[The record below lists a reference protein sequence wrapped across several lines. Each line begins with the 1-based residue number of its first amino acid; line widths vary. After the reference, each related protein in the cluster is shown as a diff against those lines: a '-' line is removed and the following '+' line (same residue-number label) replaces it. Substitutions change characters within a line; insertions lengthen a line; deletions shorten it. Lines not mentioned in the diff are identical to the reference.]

1 MNMKKI
7 LVLAVALLTLQQLSA
22 ENYSSYYNGLPIEL
36 QQVTSPTI
44 PDRRVNIK
52 DYGAKGDGLTDCTE
66 ALQKAI
72 NDVSKQGGGH
82 VDVDAGIWVFS
93 PIKMKSGVDLHLAKN
108 CILQLSE
115 NRSLSVN
122 PGAKK
127 ATVAITGS
135 NLHDISITGEGFIDG
150 NGEFWRYAKKN
161 KNSETEWKEFL
172 AMGGTLNEKGDTW
185 FPFNL
190 KHQANIA
197 EDMMQQERMRVN
209 LVRFERCERVMLK
222 GITLQN
228 SPKFHFSPND
238 CTDLIIDGV
247 TVRCPWN
254 AQNGDAIDIGTCQK
268 VLIVNNII
276 DCGDDGIC
284 MKGAIGDDA
293 VNHKANEDILIC
305 GNKVF
310 HAHGGFVIG
319 SEFSAGMR
327 KIVVCHNTF
336 SDTDTGLRF
345 KSTVGRGGETKDIYC
360 YDIVMTNIKDEAVIF
375 ETTYADKA
383 VSVDR
388 SKGWGGVKW
397 VPDFKD
403 IHISNITCNS
413 CETAIKADTSGG
425 MVHDIE
431 ISNSTFF
438 YTKVGT
444 EIDNGSD
451 VKLNNVT
458 LKTY

>member
-7 LVLAVALLTLQQLSA
+7 FALAVALLSLQQLSA
-22 ENYSSYYNGLPIEL
+22 EDYSSYYTGLPIEL
-36 QQVTSPTI
+36 QQVQSPTI

-66 ALQKAI
+66 AIQKAI
-72 NDVSKQGGGH
+72 NDVAKQGGGH

-93 PIKMKSGVDLHLAKN
+93 PLKMKSGVDLHLKKN

-115 NRSLSVN
+115 NRSLSVK

-127 ATVAITGS
+127 ASFAISGS
-135 NLHDISITGEGFIDG
+135 DLHDISITGEGFIDG

-161 KNSETEWKEFL
+161 KNSDTEWKEFL

-190 KHQANIA
+190 KHQENIA
-197 EDMMQQERMRVN
+197 SDMMQQEKMRVN
-209 LVRFERCERVMLK
+209 LVRFDRCERVMLK
-222 GITLQN
+222 GVTLQN

-254 AQNGDAIDIGTCQK
+254 AQNGDAIDVGTCQK
-268 VLIVNNII
+268 VLIVNNVI

-284 MKGAIGDDA
+284 MKGATGDDA

-305 GNKVF
+305 DNTVF

-327 KIVVCHNTF
+327 KIVVCRNTF

-345 KSTVGRGGETKDIYC
+345 KSAVGRGGETKDIYC

-375 ETTYADKA
+375 ETSYADNA

-403 IHISNITCNS
+403 INIYNVTCNS
-413 CETAIKADTSGG
+413 CKTAIKSDTSGG
-425 MVHDIE
+425 MIHDIN
-431 ISNSTFF
+431 ISNSVFF

-444 EIDNGSD
+444 DIDKGSD